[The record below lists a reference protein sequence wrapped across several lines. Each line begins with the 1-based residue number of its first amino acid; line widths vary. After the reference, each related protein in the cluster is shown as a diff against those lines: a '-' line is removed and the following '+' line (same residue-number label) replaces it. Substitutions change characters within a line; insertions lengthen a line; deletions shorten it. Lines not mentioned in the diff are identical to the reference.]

1 MAPIMTKV
9 NRAMHTN
16 RNKAQTRAIAV
27 ARPTL
32 GRGQLRLIGLALL
45 VVLLAMLAGLKLA
58 TARSAPESFAD
69 LAEKSLP
76 AVVNISTTQM
86 VSPDSQIQDLDE
98 MFKEFLDRQDGDKPK
113 PRKAT
118 SLGSGFIIDATGYI
132 VTNNHVIDGAEE
144 ITVITHDN
152 EELKAKLVGRDEKTD
167 LALLKVEPKTPL
179 PALNWGNS
187 DELRIGDWVLAIG
200 NPFGLGGTVT
210 AGIVSARQ
218 RDINAGPYDDF
229 IQTDASI
236 NRGNSGGPMFNMD
249 GEVVGINSA
258 IYSPSGGSVGIGF
271 SIPSNL
277 AKGVIAQIKEFSH
290 PRRGWLGVRIQTVSP
305 ELAEGLR
312 LPEAKGALVSSVSA
326 GGPADKAG
334 IRQGDVILEFNGRD
348 VADMKALPRLV
359 ADSQF
364 GKSVPVSIWRK
375 GAKTTVT
382 VELGELDEQAEA
394 ALQTTQPE
402 GEPEAAPDKGDKIE
416 LLGMEVGKIDDAVRA
431 KFKLPEDAEG
441 VVILS
446 VDENGPAAEK
456 DLRPGD
462 VIAEVDQKAV
472 AVPGDVRDRVKSAQE
487 NGYRLVTLLIN
498 REGDFQ
504 WVAVKIGK
512 K

>member
-1 MAPIMTKV
+1 MQ
-9 NRAMHTN
+9 NN
-16 RNKAQTRAIAV
+16 RNRSRARAIALAQSKMAAGY
-27 ARPTL
+27 ARL
-32 GRGQLRLIGLALL
+32 AAWALLALAVAL
-45 VVLLAMLAGLKLA
+45 IAGLKMA
-58 TARSAPESFAD
+58 SARSAPESFAD
-69 LAEKSLP
+69 LAEKALP
-76 AVVNISTTQM
+76 AVVNVSTTQM
-86 VSPDSQIQDLDE
+86 VSPDSQIQDLDD
-98 MFKEFLDRQDGDKPK
+98 MFREFLDRQNGDKPK

-118 SLGSGFIIDATGYI
+118 SLGSGFIIDPAGYI

-167 LALLKVEPKTPL
+167 LALLKVEAKKPL
-179 PALNWGNS
+179 PAVKWGDS
-187 DELRIGDWVLAIG
+187 DVLRIGDWVLAIG

-249 GEVVGINSA
+249 GDVVGINSA

-277 AKGVIAQIKEFSH
+277 AKGVIAQIKEFGH

-312 LPEAKGALVSSVSA
+312 LPQAKGALVSSVST

-334 IRQGDVILEFNGRD
+334 IRQGDVILEFDGRE

-382 VELGELDEQAEA
+382 VELGELDEKAEA
-394 ALQTTQPE
+394 SLQTTQPE
-402 GEPEAAPDKGDKIE
+402 SETQQPAASGAKIE
-416 LLGMEVGKIDDAVRA
+416 QLGVEVGALDDAART
-431 KFKLPEDAEG
+431 KFDLPQDAEG
-441 VVILS
+441 VVVLA
-446 VDENGPAAEK
+446 VEENGPAAEK
-456 DLRPGD
+456 DLRAGD
-462 VIAEVDQKAV
+462 IIAEVDQKAV
-472 AVPGDVRDRVKSAQE
+472 SSPDDVRERVKSAQE

-498 REGDFQ
+498 RSGDFQ

>member
-1 MAPIMTKV
+1 MTMNV
-9 NRAMHTN
+9 NRAMY
-16 RNKAQTRAIAV
+16 RNDKKARAV
-27 ARPTL
+27 AVPATMFA
-32 GRGQLRLIGLALL
+32 GSDLRLAGLALL
-45 VVLLAMLAGLKLA
+45 VLLLSLIAGLNFA
-58 TARSAPESFAD
+58 SARQAPESFAD
-69 LAEKSLP
+69 LAEKALP

-86 VSPDSQIQDLDE
+86 VSPDSQVQELDE
-98 MFKEFLDRQDGDKPK
+98 MFKDFLDRQDGEQPK

-152 EELKAKLVGRDEKTD
+152 KELKAKLVGRDEKTD
-167 LALLKVEPKTPL
+167 LALLKVEPETPL
-179 PALNWGNS
+179 PAVAWGNS

-277 AKGVIAQIKEFSH
+277 AKGVIAQIKEFGH

-312 LPEAKGALVSSVSA
+312 LPEAKGALVSSVST

-348 VADMKALPRLV
+348 VEDMKALPRLV
-359 ADSQF
+359 ADTQF
-364 GKSVPVSIWRK
+364 GKSVPVVIWRK
-375 GAKTTVT
+375 GAKTAVT
-382 VELGELDEQAEA
+382 VELGELDEKAEA

-402 GEPEAAPDKGDKIE
+402 GEDEQPQEKGDRIE
-416 LLGMEVGKIDDAVRA
+416 LLGLEVGKIDDNARG
-431 KFKLPEDAEG
+431 KFDLSKDAEG
-441 VVILS
+441 VVILT
-446 VDENGPAAEK
+446 VEENGPAAEK

-462 VIAEVDQKAV
+462 VIAEVDQKTV
-472 AVPGDVRDRVKSAQE
+472 ATPSDVRDRVKSAQE

-498 REGDFQ
+498 RQGDFQ

>member
-1 MAPIMTKV
+1 MTKRRIRA
-9 NRAMHTN
+9 RAMARTE
-16 RNKAQTRAIAV
+16 TRQAPLVLWFLFA
-27 ARPTL
+27 
-32 GRGQLRLIGLALL
+32 LALAL
-45 VVLLAMLAGLKLA
+45 LAGLKFA
-58 TARSAPESFAD
+58 DARSAPESFAD
-69 LAEKSLP
+69 LAEQTLP
-76 AVVNISTTQM
+76 AVVNISTTQT
-86 VSPDSQIQDLDE
+86 VSADSQIQDLDE
-98 MFKEFLDRQDGDKPK
+98 MFREFLERQEGDQPRP

-132 VTNNHVIDGAEE
+132 VTNNHVIENAEE

-152 EELKAKLVGRDEKTD
+152 EELRATLVGRDEKTD
-167 LALLKVEPKTPL
+167 LALLKVETSKPL
-179 PALNWGNS
+179 PAVKWGDS

-236 NRGNSGGPMFNMD
+236 NRGNSGGPMFNMA

-271 SIPSNL
+271 SIPANL
-277 AKGVIAQIKEFSH
+277 AKGVIAQIKEFGH

-312 LPEAKGALVSSVSA
+312 LPAAKGALVSSVSA
-326 GGPADKAG
+326 AGPADKAG
-334 IRQGDVILEFNGRD
+334 IRQGDVILEFDGHE

-359 ADSQF
+359 ADTQF
-364 GKSVPVSIWRK
+364 GKKVPVSIWRQ

-382 VELGELDEQAEA
+382 VELGELNEETETA
-394 ALQTTQPE
+394 AQVTQPGDGEQPEEE
-402 GEPEAAPDKGDKIE
+402 GKGDRIE
-416 LLGMEVGKIDDAVRA
+416 LLGLDVARITDALRE
-431 KFKLPEDAEG
+431 KYDLPENAEG
-441 VVILS
+441 VVVIT
-446 VDENGPAAEK
+446 VDPKSASAEK
-456 DLRPGD
+456 DMRPGD
-462 VIAEVDQKAV
+462 IIAEVDQKAV
-472 AVPGDVRDRVKSAQE
+472 AAPDDVRERVKSAQD

-498 REGDFQ
+498 RQGDFQ

-512 K
+512 EE

>member
-1 MAPIMTKV
+1 MQNNP
-9 NRAMHTN
+9 NRSRA
-16 RNKAQTRAIAV
+16 RAIA
-27 ARPTL
+27 L
-32 GRGQLRLIGLALL
+32 GRGIDAARFAGLVLLVAVLAL
-45 VVLLAMLAGLKLA
+45 VAGLKLA
-58 TARSAPESFAD
+58 AARSAPESFAD

-98 MFKEFLDRQDGDKPK
+98 MFREFLDRQNGEKPR

-118 SLGSGFIIDATGYI
+118 SLGSGFIIDPTGYI
-132 VTNNHVIDGAEE
+132 VTNNHVIEDAEE
-144 ITVITHDN
+144 ITVITHDKK
-152 EELKAKLVGRDEKTD
+152 ELTAKLVGRDEKTD
-167 LALLKVEPKTPL
+167 LALLKVETDEPL
-179 PALNWGNS
+179 PALKWGDS
-187 DELRIGDWVLAIG
+187 DALRIGDWILAIG

-249 GEVVGINSA
+249 GDVVGINSA
-258 IYSPSGGSVGIGF
+258 IFSPSGGSVGIGF

-277 AKGVIAQIKEFSH
+277 AKGVIDQIKEFGH

-334 IRQGDVILEFNGRD
+334 IRQGDVILEFDGRA
-348 VADMKALPRLV
+348 VADMRALPRLV
-359 ADSQF
+359 AESQF
-364 GKSVPVSIWRK
+364 GKSVPVGIWRK

-382 VELGELDEQAEA
+382 VELGELDEKAEA

-402 GEPEAAPDKGDKIE
+402 GEAEQPAETGDRIE
-416 LLGMEVGKIDDAVRA
+416 QLGVEVGSIDDAARA
-431 KFKLPEDAEG
+431 KFDLPEGTEG
-441 VVILS
+441 VVVLS
-446 VDENGPAAEK
+446 VEENGPAAEK

-472 AVPGDVRDRVKSAQE
+472 TSPSDVRERVKSAQE

-498 REGDFQ
+498 RQGDFQ

>member
-1 MAPIMTKV
+1 
-9 NRAMHTN
+9 MHRN
-16 RNKAQTRAIAV
+16 RNRSRARAIAMAQPV
-27 ARPTL
+27 MGAK
-32 GRGQLRLIGLALL
+32 QLRVLGLALL
-45 VVLLAMLAGLKLA
+45 VALLAMLVGLKLA
-58 TARSAPESFAD
+58 DARSAPESFAD

-86 VSPDSQIQDLDE
+86 VSPDSQVQDLDD
-98 MFKEFLDRQDGDKPK
+98 MFREFLDRQDGERPK

-132 VTNNHVIDGAEE
+132 VTNNHVIEDAEE

-167 LALLKVEPKTPL
+167 LALLKVETKEPL
-179 PALNWGNS
+179 PAVKWGDS

-277 AKGVIAQIKEFSH
+277 AKGVIAQIKEFGH

-312 LPEAKGALVSSVSA
+312 LPQAKGALVSSVST

-334 IRQGDVILEFNGRD
+334 IRQGDVILEFNGRE

-364 GKSVPVSIWRK
+364 GKSVPVAIWRK

-382 VELGELDEQAEA
+382 VELGELDEKAEA

-402 GEPEAAPDKGDKIE
+402 GEPEQAPEKGDKIE
-416 LLGMEVGKIDDAVRA
+416 LLGVEVGKIDDNARG
-431 KFKLPEDAEG
+431 KFELPQDAEG
-441 VVILS
+441 VVILT
-446 VDENGPAAEK
+446 VDDNGPAAEK

-472 AVPGDVRDRVKSAQE
+472 ASPGDVRDRVKSAQE

-498 REGDFQ
+498 RQGDFQ

>member
-1 MAPIMTKV
+1 MQ
-9 NRAMHTN
+9 NN
-16 RNKAQTRAIAV
+16 RNRSRARAIALAQSESLAKSV
-27 ARPTL
+27 SDYARL
-32 GRGQLRLIGLALL
+32 AAWALL
-45 VVLLAMLAGLKLA
+45 VAALALIAGLKMA
-58 TARSAPESFAD
+58 SARSAPESFAD
-69 LAEKSLP
+69 LAVKALP
-76 AVVNISTTQM
+76 AVVNVSTTQM
-86 VSPDSQIQDLDE
+86 VSPDSQIQDLDD
-98 MFKEFLDRQDGDKPK
+98 MFREFLDRQNGDKPK

-118 SLGSGFIIDATGYI
+118 SLGSGFIIDPAGYI

-167 LALLKVEPKTPL
+167 LALLKVDTKTPL
-179 PALNWGNS
+179 PAVKWGDS
-187 DELRIGDWVLAIG
+187 DVLRIGDWVLAIG

-249 GEVVGINSA
+249 GDVVGINSA

-277 AKGVIAQIKEFSH
+277 AKGVIAQIKEFGH

-312 LPEAKGALVSSVSA
+312 LPQAKGALVSSVST

-334 IRQGDVILEFNGRD
+334 IRQGDVILEFDGRE
-348 VADMKALPRLV
+348 VSDMKALPRLV

-382 VELGELDEQAEA
+382 VELGELDEKAEA
-394 ALQTTQPE
+394 SLQTTQPE
-402 GEPEAAPDKGDKIE
+402 SEPQQPANTGDKIE
-416 LLGMEVGKIDDAVRA
+416 QLGVEVGALDDAVRT
-431 KFKLPEDAEG
+431 KFDLPQDAEG
-441 VVILS
+441 VVVLT

-462 VIAEVDQKAV
+462 IIAEVDQKAV
-472 AVPGDVRDRVKSAQE
+472 ASPADVRDRVKSAQE

-498 REGDFQ
+498 RQGDFQ

>member
-1 MAPIMTKV
+1 MQNNP
-9 NRAMHTN
+9 NRSRA
-16 RNKAQTRAIAV
+16 RAIA
-27 ARPTL
+27 L
-32 GRGQLRLIGLALL
+32 GRGIDAARFAGLVLLVAVLAL
-45 VVLLAMLAGLKLA
+45 MAGLKLA
-58 TARSAPESFAD
+58 AARSAPESFAD

-98 MFKEFLDRQDGDKPK
+98 MFREFLDRQNGEKPR

-118 SLGSGFIIDATGYI
+118 SLGSGFIIDPTGYI
-132 VTNNHVIDGAEE
+132 VTNNHVIEDAEE
-144 ITVITHDN
+144 ITVITHDKK
-152 EELKAKLVGRDEKTD
+152 ELTAKLVGRDEKTD
-167 LALLKVEPKTPL
+167 LALLKVETDEPL
-179 PALNWGNS
+179 PALKWGDS
-187 DELRIGDWVLAIG
+187 DALRIGDWILAIG

-236 NRGNSGGPMFNMD
+236 NRGNSGGPMFNMEGD
-249 GEVVGINSA
+249 VVGINSA

-277 AKGVIAQIKEFSH
+277 AKGVIDQIKEFGH

-348 VADMKALPRLV
+348 VADMRALPRLV
-359 ADSQF
+359 AESQF
-364 GKSVPVSIWRK
+364 GKSVPVGIWRK
-375 GAKTTVT
+375 GAKTTLT
-382 VELGELDEQAEA
+382 VELGELDEKAEA

-402 GEPEAAPDKGDKIE
+402 GEAEQPAETGDRIE
-416 LLGMEVGKIDDAVRA
+416 QLGIEVGSIDDAART
-431 KFKLPEDAEG
+431 KFDLPEGTEG
-441 VVILS
+441 VVVLS
-446 VDENGPAAEK
+446 VEENGPAAEK

-472 AVPGDVRDRVKSAQE
+472 TSPGDVRERVKSAQE

-498 REGDFQ
+498 RQGDFQ